1 MVIEEILKD
10 KSLKSKAK
18 VEAIASAIINEEIKI
33 DELIKIAIASKTAE
47 KGTCIES
54 MEFATKTNPEISNQ
68 KMFDFVVK
76 SLEDDA
82 PRVKWE
88 SAKVIANTA
97 ELYKT
102 KLDGAI
108 NLLLINTEHTG
119 TVVRWSAAQALSK
132 ILLCKTKRNTELITV
147 IEAILKREENNAIQK
162 IYAKSLKQL
171 AKEK

>member
-10 KSLKSKAK
+10 KTLKSKAK
-18 VEAIASAIINEEIKI
+18 VEAIASAIIKAEIKI
-33 DELIKIAIASKTAE
+33 DDLIKIAMASKTAE

-54 MEFATKTNPEISNQ
+54 IELATKTNPEISNQ

-76 SLEDDA
+76 CLEDDV

-88 SAKVIANTA
+88 SAKVIANIA

-102 KLDGAI
+102 KLDSAI
-108 NLLLINTEHTG
+108 NLLLVNTEHDG
-119 TVVRWSAAQALSK
+119 TVVRWSAAQALGK
-132 ILLCKTKRNTELITV
+132 ILLCKTKRNIELLPA

-162 IYAKSLKQL
+162 IYAKSLKQF